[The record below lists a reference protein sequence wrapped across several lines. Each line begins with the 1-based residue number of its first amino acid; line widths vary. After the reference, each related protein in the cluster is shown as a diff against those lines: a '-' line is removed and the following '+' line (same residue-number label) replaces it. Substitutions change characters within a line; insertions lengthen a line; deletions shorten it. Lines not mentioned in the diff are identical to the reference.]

1 MMYNFRTEIGTRAKG
16 LILSKDTIKTE
27 LIGTLKAEN
36 STAAKGI
43 ATRQAEEYIRRN
55 GEDWTVLKVTLN
67 RSRRT

>member
-1 MMYNFRTEIGTRAKG
+1 MMYNFRTEIGTRYKG
-16 LILSKDTIKTE
+16 LILSTE

-67 RSRRT
+67 RRT